1 MICSLPFL
9 SLITPGMRLEGCQEP
24 AVVLTCIQD
33 FPVSSSSSSSPDFF
47 SLIISFNGSLN
58 SMPMPWVSGFFCIL
72 EKPQSSVRFLALHVL
87 WLIECILTWS
97 CHGVPTA
104 LQCKSRGEG
113 VIWTHGIGAD
123 LDSKPEVESGGWSG
137 DWAGALLSGRL
148 SILLQGP
155 SNLHSMF
162 SYCEPQLQF
171 QLPKIPFSSFLKCR
185 CLEPV
190 TADLFSEGR
199 RCTLW

>member
-9 SLITPGMRLEGCQEP
+9 SLITPGMRLEGCQEL

-87 WLIECILTWS
+87 
-97 CHGVPTA
+97 
-104 LQCKSRGEG
+104 
-113 VIWTHGIGAD
+113 
-123 LDSKPEVESGGWSG
+123 
-137 DWAGALLSGRL
+137 
-148 SILLQGP
+148 
-155 SNLHSMF
+155 
-162 SYCEPQLQF
+162 
-171 QLPKIPFSSFLKCR
+171 
-185 CLEPV
+185 
-190 TADLFSEGR
+190 
-199 RCTLW
+199 